1 MMRTLLILLF
11 ALSLCA
17 TCYSQTKLKSKL
29 IASCCDVGGRC
40 TGSSY
45 CTACTNCSGCK
56 HCAQNGGSCGVCS
69 GGSSRSTF
77 TSSSSRSSKSV
88 KKKKGNTNYSN
99 SYSTSSYRF
108 YDNSTTASQASE
120 EVLYDSVLTVKTSI
134 LNVRSGPGTNYSVI
148 VKLEK
153 GDYVRC
159 IETTNEDWVKV
170 EVVQTGVEGYV
181 YKKNLE

>member
-1 MMRTLLILLF
+1 MGLC
-11 ALSLCA
+11 LCA
-17 TCYSQTKLKSKL
+17 SGYSQTKLKSKL

-45 CTACTNCSGCK
+45 CTACANCSGCK

-69 GGSSRSTF
+69 GGNSRSTF
-77 TSSSSRSSKSV
+77 TSSSSHRSKSV
-88 KKKKGNTNYSN
+88 KKKKKSANYSN
-99 SYSTSSYRF
+99 SYSSPPYGF
-108 YDNSTTASQASE
+108 YDNSTTTSQTGE

-134 LNVRSGPGTNYSVI
+134 LNVRSGSGTNYSVI

-159 IETTNEDWVKV
+159 IETTKEDWVKV
-170 EVVQTGVEGYV
+170 EVVPAGTVGYA